1 MRPTDKFGRWFG
13 MSLTLHA
20 AFFAA
25 AVVWPSLLTLRGD
38 TSWGSSTGSSEGIQV
53 KIAGGISG
61 IALPSPPVVR
71 DDAAANPSKGLYQPE
86 TEPAPPEPAPK
97 VKPEEKKVDETAE
110 VLIPSR
116 NAPKKPE
123 PKPQPQVPRSTPT
136 PAPAQ
141 QVAKNTPPPPPVPDN
156 AVPFGRGGQPAV
168 SYGQQFSSAGNT
180 GYSFGD
186 GAFGDRYGWYV
197 NAMITQI
204 SRNWLRPTLNINST
218 PRVYTS
224 FTIGRDGALSDI
236 RIDQPSGIPTLDQ
249 SAERAL
255 RVTGKL
261 QPLPGDYRGSSV
273 SVRFYFEYVH

>member
-1 MRPTDKFGRWFG
+1 MRSEDKFSRWFG
-13 MSLTLHA
+13 MSLALHLA
-20 AFFAA
+20 LFSA

-38 TSWGSSTGSSEGIQV
+38 TAWGSSTGNSEGIQV
-53 KIAGGISG
+53 KIASGISG
-61 IALPSPPVVR
+61 IPLPSPPVVQ
-71 DDAAANPSKGLYQPE
+71 DNSAANASKGLY
-86 TEPAPPEPAPK
+86 TNEPAPETKA
-97 VKPEEKKVDETAE
+97 EEKKVDETPE
-110 VLIPSR
+110 VQIPAK

-123 PKPQPQVPRSTPT
+123 PKPR
-136 PAPAQ
+136 
-141 QVAKNTPPPPPVPDN
+141 QVAANTPPPAPVPDN

-168 SYGQQFSSAGNT
+168 QYGQFASGAGNT

-204 SRNWLRPTLNINST
+204 SRNWLRPALNISST
-218 PRVYTS
+218 PRVYAS
-224 FTIGRDGALSDI
+224 FTIGRDGTLSDI

-255 RVTGKL
+255 RVTNKL

-273 SVRFYFEYVH
+273 NVRFYFEYVH